1 MKKNITMKLAL
12 EGSILQWLLKL
23 ALPIL
28 IGNLLQSAYQFVDAY
43 WVGKLGKEA
52 VAAVSISGPIIFL
65 IIALWTGFS
74 MAGTILISQYAGAKN
89 KAMVNKSAAQTILID
104 IVIALALGVI
114 GFLQVENILHY
125 MGVDPSIAKQSVN
138 FMKITFLGIWFTFIF
153 SVVQSILRGIWEV
166 KVPMYIILSTVI
178 LNFII
183 DPILILWRGPIPSLG
198 IQGAALAT
206 VGTQGLAA
214 CIWLILL
221 FNGCYG
227 IKLQRKDFKPDLW
240 FTKKVFWLGFP
251 SSLEMAIRALGLVV
265 MTSLIAGFGTIAL
278 AGFGAAGNIF
288 QLIFIPTLGLS
299 IATSTMI
306 GQNLWAQQY
315 ERASSIAK
323 ISATVAFISLTT
335 LGIFIFMLAP
345 HLIQIFIHDD
355 YEVIAIGTTFL
366 RISALSF
373 GVMGVQFSL
382 TGVFR
387 AAGNT
392 ILTLILG
399 LISMFIIQ
407 FPIAYL
413 LAYHTGLWIH
423 GIRWSYFIVNI
434 FMAIICTIIYLQGDW
449 KYTKLIHNTIK
460 NSLNK

>member
-43 WVGKLGKEA
+43 WVGRLGKEA
-52 VAAVSISGPIIFL
+52 VAAVSISWPIIFL

-89 KAMVNKSAAQTILID
+89 KAMINKSASQTILIT
-104 IVIALALGVI
+104 IIISIILWLI
-114 GFLQVENILHY
+114 GFSQVENILHY
-125 MGVDPSIAKQSVN
+125 MSIDSSVSDQATT
-138 FMKITFLGIWFTFIF
+138 FMQITFLGISFTFIF
-153 SVVQSILRGIWEV
+153 SIVQSILRGIGEV
-166 KVPMYIILSTVI
+166 KVPMYIIIGTVI
-178 LNFII
+178 LNFIL
-183 DPILILWRGPIPSLG
+183 DPLFILWRGPIPALG
-198 IQGAALAT
+198 VKGAALAT
-206 VGTQGLAA
+206 LGTQGLATG
-214 CIWLILL
+214 IGLILL
-221 FNGCYG
+221 FQGHYD
-227 IKLQRKDFKPDLW
+227 IKLQRKDFQPDFW
-240 FTKKVFWLGFP
+240 FIKKILWLGFP
-251 SSLEMAIRALGLVV
+251 SSLEMAIRALGMVV

-299 IATSTMI
+299 IATSTMV
-306 GQNLWAQQY
+306 GQNLWAKQY
-315 ERASSIAK
+315 ERASNIAK
-323 ISATVAFISLTT
+323 TSATVAFISLTT
-335 LGIFIFMLAP
+335 LGIFIFILAP
-345 HLIQIFIHDD
+345 HLIQIFMHDD
-355 YEVIAIGTTFL
+355 YEVIAMGTNFL

-373 GVMGVQFSL
+373 GVMGIQFAL

-399 LISMFIIQ
+399 IISMFIIQ

-413 LAYHTGLWIH
+413 LSYHTELWIH
-423 GIRWSYFIVNI
+423 GIWWSYAIVNI
-434 FMAIICTIIYLQGDW
+434 FMAIICTIIYLKWNW
-449 KYTKLIHNTIK
+449 KYTKLIHNSIH
-460 NSLNK
+460 NSSK